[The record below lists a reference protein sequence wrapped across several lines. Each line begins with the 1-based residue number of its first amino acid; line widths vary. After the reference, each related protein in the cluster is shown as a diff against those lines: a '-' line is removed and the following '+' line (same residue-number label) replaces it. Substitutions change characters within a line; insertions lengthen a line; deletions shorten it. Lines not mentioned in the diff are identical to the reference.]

1 MASRVEGERNR
12 GDRVRGVSVRG
23 YASDET
29 KAAFKTTEFV
39 AYVASVAAVLIAS
52 CDRRRHRRA
61 AGMDPRHGARYRLHA
76 EPGSGEVGQPPR
88 RRSRLRLTK
97 AEANAPVGGRRLP

>member
-76 EPGSGEVGQPPR
+76 EPGVW
-88 RRSRLRLTK
+88 RSRAAATATEPTPSDE